1 MSFWKDLLYSNATEK
16 YLRTQTTAHVRDG
29 VSLKRAMTWVCLWT
43 LPAVFFAWWNV
54 GYQANLV
61 LSANPQLI
69 DLQNNWRIPILKML
83 VGFDPSSILSNMLHG
98 AFYFFPIFAVTIA
111 VGGIIEVTF
120 IKVRNHLL
128 HEGFM
133 VTATLFTLSVPPT
146 IPLWMVAIGVAFGV
160 IVGKEVFGGTG
171 MNFLNPALV
180 ARAFIFF
187 AYPTSMT
194 GDTIWIAAQVNET
207 VQGFSGATPL
217 ALAQVG
223 GLDAIESHNY
233 TWLQAF
239 LGFMPGSLGETST
252 LALMIGGLGII
263 VMRIASWRIVLSGF
277 IGLIAMSY
285 FFNIIGSD
293 TNPMFAMPWYWH
305 MVLGGFAL
313 GIFFMATDPV
323 SASMTNTGKLIY
335 GFFIGSSVVFLRVLN
350 PSFPESVML
359 AILLGNLCAPLI
371 DYFVVKANIK
381 RRRIRNGQ

>member
-1 MSFWKDLLYSNATEK
+1 MSFLKDLIYSNATEK
-16 YLRTQTTAHVRDG
+16 YLRTKTTSHVRDG

-43 LPAVFFAWWNV
+43 IPAVFFAWWNV

-61 LSANPQLI
+61 FDANPQLI
-69 DLQNNWRIPILKML
+69 SAQDNWRIPLLNFL
-83 VGFDPSSILSNMLHG
+83 VGFDPNNFFANVVHG
-98 AFYFFPIFAVTIA
+98 ALYFFPIFITCLA

-120 IKVRNHLL
+120 VKMRNHLL

-133 VTATLFTLSVPPT
+133 VSATLFTLSVPPT
-146 IPLWMVAIGVAFGV
+146 IPLWMVAVAIAFGV

-180 ARAFIFF
+180 ARAFLFF

-194 GDTIWIAAQVNET
+194 GDSIWIAAQVNET

-223 GLDAIESHNY
+223 GVAAIEAGNF

-263 VMRIASWRIVLSGF
+263 AMRIASWRIVLSGF

-285 FFNIIGSD
+285 FFNLIGSS

-323 SASMTNTGKLIY
+323 SASMTDTGKWVY
-335 GFFIGSSVVFLRVLN
+335 GFFIGASVVFLRVLN

-381 RRRIRNGQ
+381 RRSIRNG